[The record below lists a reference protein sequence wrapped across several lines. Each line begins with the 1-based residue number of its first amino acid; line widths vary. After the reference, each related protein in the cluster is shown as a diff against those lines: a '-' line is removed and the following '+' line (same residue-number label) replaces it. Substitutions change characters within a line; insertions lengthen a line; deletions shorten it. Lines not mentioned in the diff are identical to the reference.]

1 MPTVEASL
9 LTAEAEWSRVT
20 GPGDPERWAR
30 AAEAWR
36 ALGYPWQV
44 GYARWR
50 QAEALLAR
58 RGTRDAA
65 RAALTEARTLADG
78 LGARLLA
85 AEVDSLGRRARIDLD
100 AHGDEPDDP
109 SREPATVTDE
119 LGLTARE
126 RDVLALVAEGRTN
139 RQVAEALFISPKT
152 AGVHVSN
159 ILAKLGVA
167 NRVEAAAVAH
177 RLHLTG

>member
-1 MPTVEASL
+1 MA
-9 LTAEAEWSRVT
+9 
-20 GPGDPERWAR
+20 
-30 AAEAWR
+30 
-36 ALGYPWQV
+36 
-44 GYARWR
+44 YARWR

-65 RAALTEARTLADG
+65 RAALSEARTLADG

-85 AEVDSLGRRARIDLD
+85 AEVDSLSRRARIDLD
-100 AHGDEPDDP
+100 TPSAVEEPDAP
-109 SREPATVTDE
+109 AREPATVTDE

-126 RDVLALVAEGRTN
+126 RDVLVLLAEGRTN
-139 RQVAEALFISPKT
+139 RQIAGALFISPKT